1 MGRTKRWLLGLVLIL
16 TLVGSLVAACGGE
29 AENPEV
35 KLRAALDQI
44 EADMEE
50 VTAQAMAGGTTADV
64 KAAFSVKIAPH
75 WQAVAD
81 ACDGVEGA
89 DKVKAEELW
98 DAARTAIDS
107 VPDDADLATLYA
119 AVIEPVGAA
128 QTYLVELRQLV
139 GPSVTD

>member
-1 MGRTKRWLLGLVLIL
+1 VRRRTHWLLGLVL
-16 TLVGSLVAACGGE
+16 TLALASFLVAACGGE
-29 AENPEV
+29 EKNPEA

-50 VTAQAMAGGTTADV
+50 VTAQAMASGTTADV

-98 DAARTAIDS
+98 DAARTAIES
-107 VPDDADLATLYA
+107 VPDGADLATLCA